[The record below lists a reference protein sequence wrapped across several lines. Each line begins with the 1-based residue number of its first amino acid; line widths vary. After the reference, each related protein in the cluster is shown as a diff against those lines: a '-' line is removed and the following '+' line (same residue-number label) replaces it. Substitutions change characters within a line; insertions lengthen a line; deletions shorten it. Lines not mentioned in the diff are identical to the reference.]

1 MTNHVVQRRAIGER
15 GISTDRRIAAL
26 SLIVA
31 RAFLAIGFKRGRIEG
46 NQRRAGG
53 LRPHHAFDAWM
64 QNRNRPF
71 FTRDQ
76 TAPHHRIIRLGV
88 GFVPRAADFR
98 HILRKMRFS
107 SRILRHKDDITALE
121 QHIQIGLNCRVLRRV
136 FGLPNL
142 KKIQNRLSR
151 WVTHILQDGLML
163 PRARR
168 KAFARS
174 FRLPF
179 RVNAQHIGGIIAQ
192 KIRRHAAGTLHGV
205 GQFHRPRNLLAL
217 CIRTAHR
224 QQTFHLP
231 VRIQFQAPADL
242 HRRPARFL

>member
-1 MTNHVVQRRAIGER
+1 MEIRLTNHVVQRRAIGER

-53 LRPHHAFDAWM
+53 LRPHHALDAWM

-98 HILRKMRFS
+98 HILRKLRFS
-107 SRILRHKDDITALE
+107 IRILRHKDDITTLE

-179 RVNAQHIGGIIAQ
+179 RVNAQYIRGIVTQ
-192 KIRRHAAGTLHGV
+192 KIGCYTTSSFNR
-205 GQFHRPRNLLAL
+205 
-217 CIRTAHR
+217 CW
-224 QQTFHLP
+224 
-231 VRIQFQAPADL
+231 
-242 HRRPARFL
+242 